1 MSQIRDLETYSK
13 ILKFCPYI
21 LTLDCQ
27 MLITLDI
34 AFKSKKKNKTKQ
46 HFGHRKQMEGVVSG
60 ALKSRTL
67 AKFMDTYHLLF
78 FPLNRLYYQILL

>member
-34 AFKSKKKNKTKQ
+34 AFKSKKKTKQ
-46 HFGHRKQMEGVVSG
+46 NSI
-60 ALKSRTL
+60 L
-67 AKFMDTYHLLF
+67 AIE
-78 FPLNRLYYQILL
+78 NRWRG